1 MKVLAICHHAGSG
14 ISVIYERIIGELCR
28 YAEVDVLAD
37 YTPDIQG
44 VRNTYTHQ
52 FSKQQR
58 KWTRKL
64 LHWFGVLPIV
74 EKWSRQAVTLV
85 ADDYDIVMGF
95 MASSQL
101 MPMVCGRYI
110 AQKLNCKFGIYAV
123 DAIPGPGGWTKPHE
137 YRSKLKAIRNYYQY
151 ADYVASSNPHML
163 DFQLTTFSHK
173 PGLQTGV
180 LLTPSP
186 DEEFVAPPST
196 ENILLY
202 TGSLYGKRNPNHI
215 FKAFKRLLAT
225 YPDAQFIMIGL
236 KIKLRKAEKHLSAS
250 EREHIQILKP
260 TNNLAPLFAR
270 AKVLIDIDADLDTDP
285 FLSSK
290 IVSYLKV
297 NRVILSETGTHSP
310 SRDMFRGL
318 ETIIQCNH
326 NADSLYEGLIKAM
339 NMADSNPDF
348 SERNDV
354 IQQFSIKTVG
364 RKLADDLQKLLG

>member
-1 MKVLAICHHAGSG
+1 
-14 ISVIYERIIGELCR
+14 
-28 YAEVDVLAD
+28 
-37 YTPDIQG
+37 
-44 VRNTYTHQ
+44 
-52 FSKQQR
+52 
-58 KWTRKL
+58 
-64 LHWFGVLPIV
+64 
-74 EKWSRQAVTLV
+74 
-85 ADDYDIVMGF
+85 
-95 MASSQL
+95 
-101 MPMVCGRYI
+101 
-110 AQKLNCKFGIYAV
+110 
-123 DAIPGPGGWTKPHE
+123 
-137 YRSKLKAIRNYYQY
+137 
-151 ADYVASSNPHML
+151 
-163 DFQLTTFSHK
+163 
-173 PGLQTGV
+173 
-180 LLTPSP
+180 
-186 DEEFVAPPST
+186 
-196 ENILLY
+196 
-202 TGSLYGKRNPNHI
+202 
-215 FKAFKRLLAT
+215 
-225 YPDAQFIMIGL
+225 MIGL

-297 NRVILSETGTHSP
+297 NRVILSETGTHTP

-339 NMADSNPDF
+339 KIADSNPDF